1 MRYIIRL
8 SCAGFYS
15 MEYLYRFV
23 DEREESKSL
32 DSSEGAVGAKTST
45 PVLVVFPSGVDI
57 VLSVLLMLLD
67 TRVLLVNDISWL
79 VLFVQ

>member
-1 MRYIIRL
+1 
-8 SCAGFYS
+8 
-15 MEYLYRFV
+15 MEYLYKFV
-23 DEREESKSL
+23 DEREESKPL
-32 DSSEGAVGAKTST
+32 GSSEDAVGAKIST